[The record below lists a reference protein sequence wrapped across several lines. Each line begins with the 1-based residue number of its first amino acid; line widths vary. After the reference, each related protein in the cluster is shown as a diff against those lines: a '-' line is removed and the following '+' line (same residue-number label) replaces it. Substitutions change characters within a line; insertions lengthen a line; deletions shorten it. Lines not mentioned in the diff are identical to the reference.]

1 MLRRLDSYPLAFG
14 GGGGE
19 AGGFPASKGLSL
31 ASRERPLL
39 AGNYGRGLL

>member
-14 GGGGE
+14 GG
-19 AGGFPASKGLSL
+19 FPASRGLSL